1 MTCLLQLLE
10 DHQGNLV
17 RENTEEDH
25 NLLTTSTL
33 TTRRLKMAPRLDAN
47 RIAELYECTE
57 SAYNAELSQS
67 WAAAYSL
74 HETAQK
80 QWSSFA
86 SMANF
91 FSRADKVTK
100 SLALRRAELHQ
111 QRLNI
116 LRPFAQ
122 GGKSVPKVLI
132 MHPSKRLTMMGFSE
146 RVDLDQLA
154 VATAS
159 DLSEQSL
166 PLTTVRSS
174 LVMQGRA
181 PTLIASS
188 KK

>member
-1 MTCLLQLLE
+1 
-10 DHQGNLV
+10 
-17 RENTEEDH
+17 
-25 NLLTTSTL
+25 
-33 TTRRLKMAPRLDAN
+33 MAPGLDTN

-57 SAYNAELSQS
+57 RAYDSEISQD
-67 WAAAYSL
+67 WVAAYSL

-86 SMANF
+86 GMAKF

-111 QRLNI
+111 QRMNI
-116 LRPFAQ
+116 LRPFVH
-122 GGKSVPKVLI
+122 GGKAVPKVLL

-154 VATAS
+154 VATTG

-166 PLTTVRSS
+166 PLTTVRPFYLCKVVAQHSS
-174 LVMQGRA
+174 AVARTYNPKTAHPRLT
-181 PTLIASS
+181 TLYSVTI
-188 KK
+188 